1 MTLKQRMQ
9 EDATKVFLNTDEF
22 AESVAYL
29 GYLAVT
35 KRTITAA
42 VFREALAGNEESG
55 GTVTPVFEVHVANSA
70 TTGISSTELN
80 LGGDTIDI
88 AARDGMTPQP
98 RRIVAIITQDE
109 AMLVLQ
115 CL

>member
-1 MTLKQRMQ
+1 MTLKQQ
-9 EDATKVFLNTDEF
+9 IQADSTTVFLNTNDF

-29 GYLAVT
+29 GYNAVT
-35 KRTITAA
+35 KRTINAV
-42 VFREALAGNEESG
+42 VFREALSGNEESG
-55 GTVTPVFEVHVANSA
+55 GTVTPIFEVHVANNA
-70 TTGISSTELN
+70 TTGISSTEIN

-88 AARDGMTPQP
+88 AARDGMTPQS
-98 RRIVAIITQDE
+98 RRIVAIVTQDE